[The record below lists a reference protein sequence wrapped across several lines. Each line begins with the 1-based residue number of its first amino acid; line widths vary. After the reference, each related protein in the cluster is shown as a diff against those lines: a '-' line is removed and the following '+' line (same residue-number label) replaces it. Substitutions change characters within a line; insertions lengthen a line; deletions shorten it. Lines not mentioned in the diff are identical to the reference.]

1 MAEHFPAPWSVHTLT
16 ATIYAADVP
25 KGPARVADMRGWG
38 YLTGKGNGAL
48 ALPEDEAIEI
58 QRANAAHIVKCVN
71 AFPDLVKALDE
82 IAARARFELEMPTE
96 MRDTAFSLIEKCAR
110 GALAAVKGAPDHG

>member
-1 MAEHFPAPWSVHTLT
+1 MAEHFPTPWSVHTLT
-16 ATIYAADVP
+16 ATIYATEVP

-38 YLTGKGNGAL
+38 YLTGKGHGAL

-71 AFPDLVKALDE
+71 AFDEMQEVLADLWLNFSTTDDPVLRSIVNHARALLPEPDLADLAGPVGG
-82 IAARARFELEMPTE
+82 ARE
-96 MRDTAFSLIEKCAR
+96 
-110 GALAAVKGAPDHG
+110 